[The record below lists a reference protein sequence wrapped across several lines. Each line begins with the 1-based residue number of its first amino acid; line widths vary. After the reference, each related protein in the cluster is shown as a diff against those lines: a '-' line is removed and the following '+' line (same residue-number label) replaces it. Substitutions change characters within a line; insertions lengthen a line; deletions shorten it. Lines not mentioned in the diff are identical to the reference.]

1 MSQILQNVDIAPYT
15 TFRLGGPARYFAI
28 ATSSADLPA
37 LFKFAADNNVK
48 TFILGGGSNIVV
60 TDEPLEILV
69 IKMEI
74 DGIEIVDPPADGKL
88 KYSLVKAGAGVEWDK
103 LVAWAVKKNL
113 AGIEALSAI
122 PGTCGAAPVQN
133 IGAYGA
139 EFKDVCESVEVYDT
153 KNSSSITLSNKDC
166 KFTYRDSIFKR
177 EPGRYVIT
185 NIIIKLTPH
194 SAKAPR
200 GHFVKIPDY
209 PGVKDKL
216 PASPTLAD
224 IRKAITEIRW
234 NKLPKP
240 SEVANVGSF
249 FKNPIV
255 DKKTFKEMEK
265 KWPNIV
271 NFPAENNKIK
281 IGAGWLIDQCG
292 LKGFTRD
299 SLSTYQNNALVIVN
313 NGQATFDELLA
324 FVQEITRTVN
334 NKFGITLEV
343 EPILVK

>member
-1 MSQILQNVDIAPYT
+1 MDIAPYT
-15 TFRLGGPARYFAI
+15 TFQMGGQARYFSI
-28 ATSSADLPA
+28 ATSATDLPA
-37 LFKFAADNNVK
+37 LLKFAVDNNVK

-74 DGIEIVDPPADGKL
+74 GGTEIIEDKP
-88 KYSLVKAGAGVEWDK
+88 KYSLVKVGAGVEWDK

-113 AGIEALSAI
+113 VGIEALSAI

-185 NIIIKLTPH
+185 NIIIKLKKDGKTT
-194 SAKAPR
+194 
-200 GHFVKIPDY
+200 IPNY

-224 IRKAITEIRW
+224 IRKTITNIRW
-234 NKLPKP
+234 KKLPKP

-255 DKKTFKEMEK
+255 DKNTFKELEK
-265 KWPNIV
+265 KWPNMV
-271 NFPAENNKIK
+271 SFPAENNKVK
-281 IGAGWLIDQCG
+281 IGAGWLIDQCD
-292 LKGFTRD
+292 LKGFSRD
-299 SLSTYQNNALVIVN
+299 SLGTYHNNALVITN
-313 NGQATFDELLA
+313 DGQATFNELLA
-324 FVQEITRTVN
+324 FVQEITRTVK
-334 NKFGITLEV
+334 NKFGVTLEV
-343 EPILVK
+343 EPILVR